1 MKKSLPCKSCGG
13 KTKMKAGGTNKFP
26 KVPSTAPLSASK
38 KAANQ
43 FKKSFKIGGTKKQ
56 LPKAQDGLPERL
68 RNTTSDSTR
77 INTMNPNFSYDTSRP
92 QIFIKPN
99 PLPPSAPKN
108 PQRGRGSGMGRMY
121 IDDMSN
127 PLPENKKGGAT
138 KDKKWI
144 QKAVDPKHKGYCT
157 PMSKATCTPK
167 RKALARTFK
176 AMAKASKGK

>member
-1 MKKSLPCKSCGG
+1 MKKSLACKSCGG
-13 KTKMKAGGTNKFP
+13 KTKMKVGGTNKFP
-26 KVPSTAPLSASK
+26 KVPSSAPESASK

-56 LPKAQDGLPERL
+56 LPKAQDGIPAHM

-77 INTMNPNFSYDTSRP
+77 ISTMNPNFTYDTSRP
-92 QIFIKPN
+92 QIFRK
-99 PLPPSAPKN
+99 PPSPPKN
-108 PQRGRGSGMGRMY
+108 PQTGRGSGMGRMY

-138 KDKKWI
+138 KDKKWM
-144 QKAVDPKHKGYCT
+144 QKAVNPEHKGYCT
-157 PMSKATCTPK
+157 PMSKPTCTPK

-176 AMAKASKGK
+176 AMAKARKGK

>member
-38 KAANQ
+38 KAPN
-43 FKKSFKIGGTKKQ
+43 FKIGGTKKKS
-56 LPKAQDGLPERL
+56 LPKAQDGPPQSL

-99 PLPPSAPKN
+99 PLPPVVSKN
-108 PQRGRGSGMGRMY
+108 PQTGRGSGMGRMY
-121 IDDMSN
+121 MDDMSN

-176 AMAKASKGK
+176 AMAKARKGK